1 MSTRSRGKRLA
12 TGITAAVGV
21 GSFAAAG
28 VAAAAVYAA
37 TPSVIARTTHTQ
49 DSSTQDKS
57 TQDKSTQ
64 DKSTQDKSTQG
75 STPKSGSSRS
85 DGDDYGTRKDNS
97 TRRSKSYGNNGSTS
111 PVQPGNGGTV
121 HGRSSGS

>member
-49 DSSTQDKS
+49 DSSTQDK
-57 TQDKSTQ
+57 TTQ

>member
-49 DSSTQDKS
+49 DSS

>member
-37 TPSVIARTTHTQ
+37 TPSVIARTTPAT
-49 DSSTQDKS
+49 DS
-57 TQDKSTQ
+57 
-64 DKSTQDKSTQG
+64 STQG
-75 STPKSGSSRS
+75 STPKSGSARY
-85 DGDDYGTRKDNS
+85 DDDDHGARQD
-97 TRRSKSYGNNGSTS
+97 RDPGRSKSYGNYGSSS
-111 PVQPGNGGTV
+111 PVQPGNGGTI

>member
-64 DKSTQDKSTQG
+64 G
-75 STPKSGSSRS
+75 NTPKSGSSRS

>member
-28 VAAAAVYAA
+28 VAASAVYAA
-37 TPSVIARTTHTQ
+37 TPSVIARTTPATDTSTTQ
-49 DSSTQDKS
+49 P
-57 TQDKSTQ
+57 
-64 DKSTQDKSTQG
+64 
-75 STPKSGSSRS
+75 STPQSGSARS
-85 DGDDYGTRKDNS
+85 DGDDRGTTKNNTS
-97 TRRSKSYGNNGSTS
+97 RRSKTYGSSGSTT
-111 PVQPGNGGTV
+111 PVQPGKGSTV

>member
-37 TPSVIARTTHTQ
+37 TPSVIARTTPAA
-49 DSSTQDKS
+49 DS
-57 TQDKSTQ
+57 
-64 DKSTQDKSTQG
+64 STQG
-75 STPKSGSSRS
+75 STHKSGSARS
-85 DGDDYGTRKDNS
+85 DDGYGTPQDNS
-97 TRRSKSYGNNGSTS
+97 TRRSKSYGNSGSTT

>member
-49 DSSTQDKS
+49 DSSTQDK
-57 TQDKSTQ
+57 T
-64 DKSTQDKSTQG
+64 TQG

-111 PVQPGNGGTV
+111 PVQPGNGGAV

>member
-37 TPSVIARTTHTQ
+37 TPSVIARTRSATDSRQ
-49 DSSTQDKS
+49 DSSP
-57 TQDKSTQ
+57 
-64 DKSTQDKSTQG
+64 QG
-75 STPKSGSSRS
+75 NSAEGNTEDSKAKSGSARS
-85 DGDDYGTRKDNS
+85 GDDDDHGSRHDKT
-97 TRRSKSYGNNGSTS
+97 TRRSKSYSNSGGTS
-111 PVQPGNGGTV
+111 PVQPGNGSTI

>member
-28 VAAAAVYAA
+28 VAAAAVYAS
-37 TPSVIARTTHTQ
+37 TPSVIARTASGT
-49 DSSTQDKS
+49 DSSTQG
-57 TQDKSTQ
+57 TAPT
-64 DKSTQDKSTQG
+64 
-75 STPKSGSSRS
+75 SSPARS
-85 DGDDYGTRKDNS
+85 DDDDRGTRKGSS
-97 TRRSKSYGNNGSTS
+97 TRRPKSSGNSGSTS
-111 PVQPGNGGTV
+111 PVQPGNGGTI

>member
-1 MSTRSRGKRLA
+1 MNTRSRGKRLA

-37 TPSVIARTTHTQ
+37 TPSVIARTTPAA
-49 DSSTQDKS
+49 DST
-57 TQDKSTQ
+57 
-64 DKSTQDKSTQG
+64 TQG
-75 STPKSGSSRS
+75 TAPKSGPARS
-85 DGDDYGTRKDNS
+85 DDDDYGTRQDNGA
-97 TRRSKSYGNNGSTS
+97 RRSRSYGNTS
-111 PVQPGNGGTV
+111 PVQPSKGGTV

>member
-49 DSSTQDKS
+49 DSSTQDK
-57 TQDKSTQ
+57 TTQ

-111 PVQPGNGGTV
+111 PVQPGNGATV

>member
-37 TPSVIARTTHTQ
+37 TPSVVARTTPAT
-49 DSSTQDKS
+49 DSSTRDNSTPNSGSPRSDDNGYGTTQDKS
-57 TQDKSTQ
+57 
-64 DKSTQDKSTQG
+64 
-75 STPKSGSSRS
+75 P
-85 DGDDYGTRKDNS
+85 
-97 TRRSKSYGNNGSTS
+97 RRSKSYGNSGSTS
-111 PVQPGNGGTV
+111 PVQPGNGGTI

>member
-21 GSFAAAG
+21 GSFAVAG
-28 VAAAAVYAA
+28 AAAAAVYAA
-37 TPSVIARTTHTQ
+37 TPSVIARTTHAT
-49 DSSTQDKS
+49 DSSTQDS
-57 TQDKSTQ
+57 
-64 DKSTQDKSTQG
+64 STQG
-75 STPKSGSSRS
+75 STPKSGSSRP

>member
-37 TPSVIARTTHTQ
+37 TPSVIARTTPTT
-49 DSSTQDKS
+49 DTSK
-57 TQDKSTQ
+57 
-64 DKSTQDKSTQG
+64 QG
-75 STPKSGSSRS
+75 STPKTGPARS
-85 DGDDYGTRKDNS
+85 DDDDYGTRQDS
-97 TRRSKSYGNNGSTS
+97 SPRRSKSYGNYGSTT

>member
-37 TPSVIARTTHTQ
+37 TPSVIARTTPAT
-49 DSSTQDKS
+49 DSSTQG
-57 TQDKSTQ
+57 T
-64 DKSTQDKSTQG
+64 
-75 STPKSGSSRS
+75 TPKNGPARS
-85 DGDDYGTRKDNS
+85 DDDDYGIRQDNGS
-97 TRRSKSYGNNGSTS
+97 RRSRTYGNYGSTS

>member
-37 TPSVIARTTHTQ
+37 TPSVIARTTH
-49 DSSTQDKS
+49 
-57 TQDKSTQ
+57 TQ

>member
-37 TPSVIARTTHTQ
+37 TPSVIARTSAAT
-49 DSSTQDKS
+49 DN
-57 TQDKSTQ
+57 
-64 DKSTQDKSTQG
+64 STQG
-75 STPKSGSSRS
+75 TAPKSGAVRH
-85 DGDDYGTRKDNS
+85 DDDDYGTRPDSGTGQNNS
-97 TRRSKSYGNNGSTS
+97 SRRSKSYGNYGSTS
-111 PVQPGNGGTV
+111 PVQPGNGGTI